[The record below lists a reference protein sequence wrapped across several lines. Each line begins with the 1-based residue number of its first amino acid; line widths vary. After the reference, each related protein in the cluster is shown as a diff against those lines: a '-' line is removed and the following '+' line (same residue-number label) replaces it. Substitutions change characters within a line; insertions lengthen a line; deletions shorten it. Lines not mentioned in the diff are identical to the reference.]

1 MKISAQYKELL
12 KRKFRFAKATWES
25 SDGTLYI
32 GYNHKVKPSDNFE
45 KSITKKE
52 ATLLFNKD
60 ILVIEKFLNRN
71 LNKKIPQKHFDIMV
85 SLCYDVGT
93 KAVKNSLFFNYY
105 LVGDEYSAFKNYM
118 TWCRVNGELSQSL
131 YKRRKEELNYL
142 DDI

>member
-1 MKISAQYKELL
+1 MKICTQYKETL
-12 KRKFRFAKATWES
+12 KKKFRFAKAVWES

-32 GYNHKVKPSDNFE
+32 GYNHKVKTTEQFE
-45 KSITKKE
+45 KHITKKE

-105 LVGDEYSAFKNYM
+105 LVGDVYSAFKNYM